1 MIIILLRKTGKSE
14 SLMKKLYLLLALAVA
29 GMHVSF
35 AQLIWHP
42 NLGTP
47 PSEQVSLS
55 WDDTSY
61 TIVAE
66 DGDEFSP
73 GNAVEEMNRQLLDN
87 GIRWVRVLY
96 IDNAETGSYLIEL
109 QLDPNTTSGERTVAF
124 GTYASHV
131 YIKQKPQY
139 SYPSVDWPADRCFYI
154 CPGQSA
160 EIHLHDTEIDKSYF
174 LWRTYED
181 DSEEETDFF
190 LGTGGDYTYRISTPG
205 TYRFDFPDSDFSIKY
220 YESFEYV
227 YNAGEEVL
235 AADPDGGVYRY
246 TLTRYWKDGTMYP
259 VDDLADISFFDAPFA
274 IYNSGDSSQ
283 WNPHMRISY
292 GYDENLGKLYLEI
305 YCPPNLSNATIRSYT
320 NLRFD
325 DNMAMEVHQS
335 GGGSVRT
342 LPVVYH
348 YDKTASVVVANI
360 GNSQPDVVYTLYRD
374 GIEQETVLGNGET
387 ITLYAPKATGYYH
400 VTAAYEENGLRDE
413 KELDGARYD
422 DGILALDK
430 DENWILTRTFNGD
443 KPAASD
449 VAYYNGLG
457 LPEQSIQIAASP
469 DGRDLVTPIGY
480 DALLREDAKSYLSY
494 AARSSGGRKQ
504 ASALT
509 NQQAFYGTLYGQAD
523 AQRSFTEKVYEASPL
538 GRVRKQALPGYMKD
552 FEVLYTEFDYRTN
565 DTDEVRWLAV
575 GVDGELVCEG
585 CHDAGTLSC
594 TVTTDPDGHVVQSFT
609 DGLGRTLLSRTFDDD
624 EPIDTYSVYDDYG
637 RLRWVITPEG
647 SYLLSDSLTVPVDDD
662 FAEKYCYVYTYN
674 DRGLMVEKRMP
685 GREAEYMR
693 YDEGDRL
700 RVSQDGNLRA
710 KKQWISYSYDAL
722 GRVQEQSLAVEAEL
736 IPIRSQVGVSIGEPI
751 KSVEPPYLG
760 SSVPL
765 RKYVYDT
772 YPSEVQAAGLDFQP
786 IEGLT
791 ATDGESLRYDNATG
805 SLTYEKLAVLA
816 NDTITGYHQRA
827 YYYDYKGRL
836 IQTVEC
842 DTEDGILCT
851 SQRYDFVGNL
861 IVQRESYTRAGKTD
875 DIDRTFTYDD
885 RGRLLSE
892 TTQVNGGELAVVDY
906 EYDELG
912 RLSGR
917 MLGTVEEQSDYDIR
931 SWLTAKSSE
940 LFDMSLG
947 HSYTGNIT
955 SWQWQHKGDPSGDGP
970 QNRYE
975 FTYDDLSRL
984 TNTTQYVNG
993 ELNKQN
999 VERFLTYDRNGNLLT
1014 MIRYENG
1021 EQSSNRRYTYTGNRL
1036 DRMEKDKVIA
1046 WDEIDS
1052 QPGGPAIVVPG
1063 AAMADNGAS
1072 ALAAGVIIDTSVV
1085 VHPVDPGIILH
1096 SRYAHDRNGN
1106 LTYDMELETNF
1117 AYNNL
1122 NLLEKAMRNDTIVA
1136 KYSYLA
1142 DGTKLSAVNAD
1153 DCGFAYRGSF
1163 TYRADAGGDRVFE
1176 STPFG
1181 GGRIVG
1187 TVDAETEVRYF
1198 LTDHLGSV
1206 RVVATDQNNVLERN
1220 DYYPFGK
1227 RWDSASLPIS
1237 DNRDRFNGKEDQV
1250 FIGDCLADYGAR
1262 MYDRERG
1269 RWLTQDPLQQYHS
1282 PYVFCG
1288 NNPINNI
1295 DVDGNWSVTN
1305 HYLMTRKA
1313 LAQYG
1318 ITGQQAELLSYYAS
1332 MYADNP
1338 SRGVRFL
1345 NNVFHYREKI
1355 LLKIS
1360 SIDHSGTAISQETD
1374 WDPSS
1379 PHENANIRHSM
1390 RSNWEAQAYSEG
1402 REGGISKRDAQLR
1415 GMRFGWKNILS
1426 SANKGSLATF
1436 VKNNVGIQMFGVGLH
1451 ALQDG
1456 YGHAGVSMKEHDEI
1470 ADVWGDTRA
1479 SERITQSAIYV
1490 HQIVSGDWSNLGG
1503 RIDLD
1508 LTGMSNA
1515 QFQVFLSRVIDYIN
1529 SKN

>member
-1 MIIILLRKTGKSE
+1 M
-14 SLMKKLYLLLALAVA
+14 
-29 GMHVSF
+29 VS
-35 AQLIWHP
+35 
-42 NLGTP
+42 
-47 PSEQVSLS
+47 
-55 WDDTSY
+55 
-61 TIVAE
+61 
-66 DGDEFSP
+66 
-73 GNAVEEMNRQLLDN
+73 
-87 GIRWVRVLY
+87 
-96 IDNAETGSYLIEL
+96 
-109 QLDPNTTSGERTVAF
+109 
-124 GTYASHV
+124 
-131 YIKQKPQY
+131 
-139 SYPSVDWPADRCFYI
+139 
-154 CPGQSA
+154 
-160 EIHLHDTEIDKSYF
+160 
-174 LWRTYED
+174 
-181 DSEEETDFF
+181 
-190 LGTGGDYTYRISTPG
+190 
-205 TYRFDFPDSDFSIKY
+205 
-220 YESFEYV
+220 
-227 YNAGEEVL
+227 
-235 AADPDGGVYRY
+235 
-246 TLTRYWKDGTMYP
+246 
-259 VDDLADISFFDAPFA
+259 
-274 IYNSGDSSQ
+274 
-283 WNPHMRISY
+283 
-292 GYDENLGKLYLEI
+292 
-305 YCPPNLSNATIRSYT
+305 
-320 NLRFD
+320 
-325 DNMAMEVHQS
+325 
-335 GGGSVRT
+335 
-342 LPVVYH
+342 
-348 YDKTASVVVANI
+348 
-360 GNSQPDVVYTLYRD
+360 TLYRE

-400 VTAAYEENGLRDE
+400 VTAAYEENGLRAE

-422 DGILALDK
+422 NGILALDK

-552 FEVLYTEFDYRTN
+552 YEVLYTEFDYRTN

-637 RLRWVITPEG
+637 RLRWVVTPEG

-736 IPIRSQVGVSIGEPI
+736 IPIRSQAGVSIGEPI

-760 SSVPL
+760 SSVPF

-791 ATDGESLRYDNATG
+791 ATDGESLRYENAQG
-805 SLTYEKLAVLA
+805 SMTYEKLAVLA
-816 NDTITGYHQRA
+816 DGAISGYHERA
-827 YYYDYKGRL
+827 YYYDYRGRV
-836 IQTVEC
+836 IQTVER
-842 DTEDGILCT
+842 DAEEGILCT

-861 IVQRESYTRAGKTD
+861 IAQRESYTRAGKTD

-885 RGRLLSE
+885 RSRLLRE
-892 TTQVNGGELAVVDY
+892 TTQVNGGELAVVAY
-906 EYDELG
+906 SYDAVG
-912 RLSGR
+912 QLSGKTY
-917 MLGTVEEQSDYDIR
+917 GTGTHAIHETMEYNIQG
-931 SWLTAKSSE
+931 WLTAKNSE
-940 LFDMSLG
+940 LFDMSLDYYNKWG
-947 HSYTGNIT
+947 HIDDVSPSYTGNIT

-975 FTYDDLSRL
+975 FTYDGLARL
-984 TNTTQYVNG
+984 TNTDQYVND

-1014 MIRYENG
+1014 LIRYADG
-1021 EQSSNRRYTYTGNRL
+1021 VQSSNRQYTYIGNRL
-1036 DRMEKDKVIA
+1036 DRMEKDRVIA
-1046 WDEIDS
+1046 WDEIEIH
-1052 QPGGPAIVVPG
+1052 PGGPAIVVPEKVTE
-1063 AAMADNGAS
+1063 DNGTA
-1072 ALAAGVIIDTSVV
+1072 ALDAGISIDTSAVIR
-1085 VHPVDPGIILH
+1085 PVDPGIILH

-1106 LTYDMELETNF
+1106 LTYDMELQTIF
-1117 AYNNL
+1117 AYNSL

-1187 TVDAETEVRYF
+1187 TVDDETEVRYF

-1206 RVVATDQNNVLERN
+1206 RVVATDQNNLLERN
-1220 DYYPFGK
+1220 DYQPFGK
-1227 RWDSASLPIS
+1227 RW
-1237 DNRDRFNGKEDQV
+1237 
-1250 FIGDCLADYGAR
+1250 
-1262 MYDRERG
+1262 
-1269 RWLTQDPLQQYHS
+1269 
-1282 PYVFCG
+1282 
-1288 NNPINNI
+1288 
-1295 DVDGNWSVTN
+1295 VT
-1305 HYLMTRKA
+1305 
-1313 LAQYG
+1313 
-1318 ITGQQAELLSYYAS
+1318 
-1332 MYADNP
+1332 P
-1338 SRGVRFL
+1338 S
-1345 NNVFHYREKI
+1345 
-1355 LLKIS
+1355 
-1360 SIDHSGTAISQETD
+1360 
-1374 WDPSS
+1374 
-1379 PHENANIRHSM
+1379 
-1390 RSNWEAQAYSEG
+1390 
-1402 REGGISKRDAQLR
+1402 
-1415 GMRFGWKNILS
+1415 
-1426 SANKGSLATF
+1426 
-1436 VKNNVGIQMFGVGLH
+1436 
-1451 ALQDG
+1451 
-1456 YGHAGVSMKEHDEI
+1456 
-1470 ADVWGDTRA
+1470 
-1479 SERITQSAIYV
+1479 
-1490 HQIVSGDWSNLGG
+1490 
-1503 RIDLD
+1503 
-1508 LTGMSNA
+1508 
-1515 QFQVFLSRVIDYIN
+1515 
-1529 SKN
+1529 

>member
-1 MIIILLRKTGKSE
+1 MKRHILLFAFLLCSAGRIGAQDSGSNWIKTRTAIS
-14 SLMKKLYLLLALAVA
+14 
-29 GMHVSF
+29 
-35 AQLIWHP
+35 
-42 NLGTP
+42 
-47 PSEQVSLS
+47 
-55 WDDTSY
+55 
-61 TIVAE
+61 
-66 DGDEFSP
+66 
-73 GNAVEEMNRQLLDN
+73 
-87 GIRWVRVLY
+87 
-96 IDNAETGSYLIEL
+96 ETG
-109 QLDPNTTSGERTVAF
+109 T
-124 GTYASHV
+124 
-131 YIKQKPQY
+131 
-139 SYPSVDWPADRCFYI
+139 
-154 CPGQSA
+154 
-160 EIHLHDTEIDKSYF
+160 
-174 LWRTYED
+174 
-181 DSEEETDFF
+181 
-190 LGTGGDYTYRISTPG
+190 
-205 TYRFDFPDSDFSIKY
+205 
-220 YESFEYV
+220 
-227 YNAGEEVL
+227 
-235 AADPDGGVYRY
+235 
-246 TLTRYWKDGTMYP
+246 
-259 VDDLADISFFDAPFA
+259 
-274 IYNSGDSSQ
+274 
-283 WNPHMRISY
+283 
-292 GYDENLGKLYLEI
+292 
-305 YCPPNLSNATIRSYT
+305 
-320 NLRFD
+320 
-325 DNMAMEVHQS
+325 
-335 GGGSVRT
+335 
-342 LPVVYH
+342 
-348 YDKTASVVVANI
+348 
-360 GNSQPDVVYTLYRD
+360 
-374 GIEQETVLGNGET
+374 T
-387 ITLYAPKATGYYH
+387 ITDIT
-400 VTAAYEENGLRDE
+400 
-413 KELDGARYD
+413 
-422 DGILALDK
+422 
-430 DENWILTRTFNGD
+430 
-443 KPAASD
+443 
-449 VAYYNGLG
+449 YYNGLG
-457 LPEQSIQIAASP
+457 LPSQTTNVRASVN
-469 DGRDLVTPIGY
+469 GYNIVTPIVY
-480 DALLREDAKSYLSY
+480 DALLRSDATAYLPFEATYYSDEEELPNSTAISEQRNY
-494 AARSSGGRKQ
+494 YEERYSSD
-504 ASALT
+504 
-509 NQQAFYGTLYGQAD
+509 YE
-523 AQRSFTEKVYEASPL
+523 RSFTEKVYEASPL

-552 FEVLYTEFDYRTN
+552 YEVLYTEFDYRTN

-637 RLRWVITPEG
+637 RLRWVVTPEG
-647 SYLLSDSLTVPVDDD
+647 SYLLSDSQTFPVDDD

-736 IPIRSQVGVSIGEPI
+736 IPIRSQAGVSIGEPI

-836 IQTVEC
+836 IQTVER

-885 RGRLLSE
+885 RSRLLSE
-892 TTQVNGGELAVVDY
+892 TTQVNGGEEAVVYY

-912 RLSGR
+912 RLAAR
-917 MLGTVEEQSDYDIR
+917 RLGEGTSAIAEQSEYDIR
-931 SWLTAKSSE
+931 SWLTKKSSE

-975 FTYDDLSRL
+975 FTYDGLSRL
-984 TNTTQYVNG
+984 ANTTQYVNG

-999 VERFLTYDRNGNLLT
+999 VERFLSYDRNGNLLT

-1072 ALAAGVIIDTSVV
+1072 TLDAGISIDTSAV
-1085 VHPVDPGIILH
+1085 VHPVDPGDIIDIIKR

-1106 LTYDMELETNF
+1106 LTYDMELQTDF
-1117 AYNNL
+1117 AYNSL
-1122 NLLEKAMRNDTIVA
+1122 NLLEKAVRNDTIVA

-1142 DGTKLSAVNAD
+1142 DGTKLTGMTGD
-1153 DCGFAYRGSF
+1153 GCGFSYRGSF
-1163 TYRADAGGDRVFE
+1163 TYRTDESSQPDRVFE

-1187 TVDAETEVRYF
+1187 TVDDETEVRYF

-1206 RVVATDQNNVLERN
+1206 RAVVNSGCEVLERN
-1220 DYYPFGK
+1220 DYQPFGK
-1227 RWDSASLPIS
+1227 RWNTASLPVS
-1237 DNRDRFNGKEDQV
+1237 DNRDRFNGKEDQS
-1250 FIGDCLADYGAR
+1250 FAGLPFSDYSAR

-1269 RWLTQDPLQQYHS
+1269 RWLAQDPLQQYHS

-1288 NNPINNI
+1288 NNPICQIDPFGMNAYNI
-1295 DVDGNWSVTN
+1295 SSTHLNKDNEVVAVYDDGD
-1305 HYLMTRKA
+1305 L
-1313 LAQYG
+1313 G
-1318 ITGQQAELLSYYAS
+1318 IYYHDKDTTGTIIELLLYYSSDNTSGGGKYVGETYFWDEFVNPETGEASGKIELGQSFDFTELIDIAQDMNLPQIAKAS
-1332 MYADNP
+1332 M
-1338 SRGVRFL
+1338 S
-1345 NNVFHYREKI
+1345 
-1355 LLKIS
+1355 
-1360 SIDHSGTAISQETD
+1360 
-1374 WDPSS
+1374 
-1379 PHENANIRHSM
+1379 
-1390 RSNWEAQAYSEG
+1390 
-1402 REGGISKRDAQLR
+1402 GGIFDIKSTYGNIGRLLNGKYVSARSAGNFLAGYNAAKGTVLGIHPISFKTFQQLA
-1415 GMRFGWKNILS
+1415 GALHIQSN
-1426 SANKGSLATF
+1426 
-1436 VKNNVGIQMFGVGLH
+1436 VKHQPLTYAMMVDIVLWGT
-1451 ALQDG
+1451 
-1456 YGHAGVSMKEHDEI
+1456 YAGVDKTLFKEPYWGEI
-1470 ADVWGDTRA
+1470 YYQYR
-1479 SERITQSAIYV
+1479 
-1490 HQIVSGDWSNLGG
+1490 
-1503 RIDLD
+1503 
-1508 LTGMSNA
+1508 MSKMGW
-1515 QFQVFLSRVIDYIN
+1515 DYAK
-1529 SKN
+1529 KN

>member
-47 PSEQVSLS
+47 PSGPISLS
-55 WDDTSY
+55 WNDTSY
-61 TIVAE
+61 KIVTE

-73 GNAVEEMNRQLLDN
+73 GNAAEEMNRQLLDN

-96 IDNAETGSYLIEL
+96 IDNAETGSYLVEL
-109 QLDPNTTSGERTVAF
+109 QLDPNTTNGERTVAF

-139 SYPSVDWPADRCFYI
+139 SYPSIDWPADRCFYI

-220 YESFEYV
+220 YEAFEYV

-509 NQQAFYGTLYGQAD
+509 NQQVFYGTLYGQAD

-552 FEVLYTEFDYRTN
+552 YEVLYTEFDYRTN

-609 DGLGRTLLSRTFDDD
+609 DGQGRTLLSRTFDDD

-637 RLRWVITPEG
+637 RLRWVVTPEG
-647 SYLLSDSLTVPVDDD
+647 SYLLSDSQTFPVDDD
-662 FAEKYCYVYTYN
+662 FAEKYCYIYTYN
-674 DRGLMVEKRMP
+674 DRGLMTEKRMP
-685 GREAEYMR
+685 GREAESMF
-693 YDEGDRL
+693 YDKNDRL
-700 RVSQDGNLRA
+700 VMSQDGNLRA
-710 KKQWISYSYDAL
+710 KKQWIVYLYDAFGRIEKQLL
-722 GRVQEQSLAVEAEL
+722 GTKPDSTDG
-736 IPIRSQVGVSIGEPI
+736 PIWAFENNPLFLYMTFTND
-751 KSVEPPYLG
+751 PT
-760 SSVPL
+760 VPL
-765 RKYVYDT
+765 LRSCTYDT

-836 IQTVEC
+836 IQTVER

-861 IVQRESYTRAGKTD
+861 IAQRESYTRAGKTD

-885 RGRLLSE
+885 RSRLLSE
-892 TTQVNGGELAVVDY
+892 TTQVNGGEEAVVYY

-912 RLSGR
+912 RLAAR
-917 MLGTVEEQSDYDIR
+917 RLGEGTSAIAEQSEYDIR
-931 SWLTAKSSE
+931 SWLTKKSSE

-975 FTYDDLSRL
+975 FTYDGLSRL
-984 TNTTQYVNG
+984 THTDQYVNG
-993 ELNKQN
+993 ERVRQN
-999 VERFLTYDRNGNLLT
+999 VERHLSYDRNGNLLS

-1021 EQSSNRRYTYTGNRL
+1021 EEQCNMKYQYQGNHLYRY
-1036 DRMEKDKVIA
+1036 ME
-1046 WDEIDS
+1046 DELVD
-1052 QPGGPAIVVPG
+1052 VDFG
-1063 AAMADNGAS
+1063 ADTVTMLPS
-1072 ALAAGVIIDTSVV
+1072 VLRFESLKPWLALHEYDA
-1085 VHPVDPGIILH
+1085 
-1096 SRYAHDRNGN
+1096 NGN
-1106 LTYDMELETNF
+1106 VTKDRERGLDMS
-1117 AYNNL
+1117 YNCL
-1122 NLLEKAMRNDTIVA
+1122 NLLEYASDNDANAIN
-1136 KYSYLA
+1136 YCYLA
-1142 DGTKLSAVNAD
+1142 DGTKLSATTGD

-1187 TVDAETEVRYF
+1187 TVDDETEVRYF

-1227 RWDSASLPIS
+1227 RWNSASLPIS
-1237 DNRDRFNGKEDQV
+1237 DNRDHFNGKEDQV

-1288 NNPINNI
+1288 NNPIR
-1295 DVDGNWSVTN
+1295 
-1305 HYLMTRKA
+1305 L
-1313 LAQYG
+1313 
-1318 ITGQQAELLSYYAS
+1318 
-1332 MYADNP
+1332 
-1338 SRGVRFL
+1338 
-1345 NNVFHYREKI
+1345 
-1355 LLKIS
+1355 
-1360 SIDHSGTAISQETD
+1360 
-1374 WDPSS
+1374 
-1379 PHENANIRHSM
+1379 
-1390 RSNWEAQAYSEG
+1390 
-1402 REGGISKRDAQLR
+1402 
-1415 GMRFGWKNILS
+1415 
-1426 SANKGSLATF
+1426 
-1436 VKNNVGIQMFGVGLH
+1436 
-1451 ALQDG
+1451 
-1456 YGHAGVSMKEHDEI
+1456 
-1470 ADVWGDTRA
+1470 
-1479 SERITQSAIYV
+1479 
-1490 HQIVSGDWSNLGG
+1490 
-1503 RIDLD
+1503 IDLD
-1508 LTGMSNA
+1508 GMEARDSTSVMIPPVIVYPSEDGEGGGHSNSFWWSLIPGYSLYEA
-1515 QFQVFLSRVIDYIN
+1515 YEAFSDGEYKSGFKNGLYGTIDIGLCFIPVSKLSNLYKVGKNLKKATSISRILPQFSNSTIERAVQKMMRNKNKIDRHIFVPKHKLENVVNTLGGKENTIRQALIELNGKLPVSGKFEATIELGGSQVTVRGYVVDGLPDIGTMFVP
-1529 SKN
+1529 K

>member
-47 PSEQVSLS
+47 PSGPISLS
-55 WDDTSY
+55 WNDTSY
-61 TIVAE
+61 KIVTE

-73 GNAVEEMNRQLLDN
+73 GNAAEEMNRQLLDN

-96 IDNAETGSYLIEL
+96 IDNAETGSYLVEL
-109 QLDPNTTSGERTVAF
+109 QLDPNTTNGERTVAF

-139 SYPSVDWPADRCFYI
+139 SYPSIDWPADRCFYI

-220 YESFEYV
+220 YEAFEYV

-509 NQQAFYGTLYGQAD
+509 NQQVFYGTLYGQAD

-552 FEVLYTEFDYRTN
+552 YEVLYTEFDYRTN

-637 RLRWVITPEG
+637 RLRWVVTPEG
-647 SYLLSDSLTVPVDDD
+647 SYLLSDSQTFPVDDD
-662 FAEKYCYVYTYN
+662 FAEKYCYIYTYN
-674 DRGLMVEKRMP
+674 DRGLMTEKRMP
-685 GREAEYMR
+685 GREAESMF
-693 YDEGDRL
+693 YDKNDRL
-700 RVSQDGNLRA
+700 VMSQDGNLRA
-710 KKQWISYSYDAL
+710 KKQWIVYLYDAFGRIEKQLL
-722 GRVQEQSLAVEAEL
+722 GTKPDSTDG
-736 IPIRSQVGVSIGEPI
+736 PIWAFENNPLFLYMTFTND
-751 KSVEPPYLG
+751 PT
-760 SSVPL
+760 VPL
-765 RKYVYDT
+765 LRSCTYDT

-836 IQTVEC
+836 IQTVER

-861 IVQRESYTRAGKTD
+861 IAQRESYTRAGKTD

-885 RGRLLSE
+885 RSRLLRE
-892 TTQVNGGELAVVDY
+892 TTQVNGGEEAVVYY

-912 RLSGR
+912 RLAAR
-917 MLGTVEEQSDYDIR
+917 RLGEGTSAIAEQSEYDIR
-931 SWLTAKSSE
+931 SWLTKKSSE

-975 FTYDDLSRL
+975 FTYDGLSRL
-984 TNTTQYVNG
+984 THTDQYVNG
-993 ELNKQN
+993 ERVRQN
-999 VERFLTYDRNGNLLT
+999 VERHLSYDRNGNLLS

-1021 EQSSNRRYTYTGNRL
+1021 EEQCNMKYQYQGNHLYRY
-1036 DRMEKDKVIA
+1036 ME
-1046 WDEIDS
+1046 DELVD
-1052 QPGGPAIVVPG
+1052 VDFG
-1063 AAMADNGAS
+1063 ADTVTMLPS
-1072 ALAAGVIIDTSVV
+1072 VLRFESLKPWLALHEYDA
-1085 VHPVDPGIILH
+1085 
-1096 SRYAHDRNGN
+1096 NGN
-1106 LTYDMELETNF
+1106 VTKDRERGLDMS
-1117 AYNNL
+1117 YNCL
-1122 NLLEKAMRNDTIVA
+1122 NLLEYASDNDANAIN
-1136 KYSYLA
+1136 YCYLA
-1142 DGTKLSAVNAD
+1142 DGTKLSATTGD

-1187 TVDAETEVRYF
+1187 TVDDETEVRYF

-1227 RWDSASLPIS
+1227 RWNSASLPIS
-1237 DNRDRFNGKEDQV
+1237 DNRDHFNGKEDQV

-1288 NNPINNI
+1288 NNPIR
-1295 DVDGNWSVTN
+1295 
-1305 HYLMTRKA
+1305 L
-1313 LAQYG
+1313 
-1318 ITGQQAELLSYYAS
+1318 
-1332 MYADNP
+1332 
-1338 SRGVRFL
+1338 
-1345 NNVFHYREKI
+1345 
-1355 LLKIS
+1355 
-1360 SIDHSGTAISQETD
+1360 
-1374 WDPSS
+1374 
-1379 PHENANIRHSM
+1379 
-1390 RSNWEAQAYSEG
+1390 
-1402 REGGISKRDAQLR
+1402 
-1415 GMRFGWKNILS
+1415 
-1426 SANKGSLATF
+1426 
-1436 VKNNVGIQMFGVGLH
+1436 
-1451 ALQDG
+1451 
-1456 YGHAGVSMKEHDEI
+1456 
-1470 ADVWGDTRA
+1470 
-1479 SERITQSAIYV
+1479 
-1490 HQIVSGDWSNLGG
+1490 
-1503 RIDLD
+1503 IDLD
-1508 LTGMSNA
+1508 GMEARDSTSVMIPPVIVYPSEDGEGGGHSNSFWWSLIPGYSLYEA
-1515 QFQVFLSRVIDYIN
+1515 YEAFSDGEYKSGFKNGLYGTIDIGLCFIPVSKLSNLYKVGKNLKKATSISRILPQFSNSTIERAVQKMMRNKNKIDRHIFVPKHKLENVVNTLGGKENTIRQALIELNGKLPVSGKFEATIELGGSQVTVRGYVVDGLPDIGTMFVP
-1529 SKN
+1529 K